1 MDQSFVFAFDE
12 FIVSV
17 VITVGALSLV
27 TGDCSAFRRYQSLSF
42 QEGDRSSNS
51 CKLRSQF
58 KKFLSAKFK

>member
-1 MDQSFVFAFDE
+1 
-12 FIVSV
+12 
-17 VITVGALSLV
+17 LSLV